1 MKKIFFTLAIAAL
14 FAGTQLTGC
23 RSSAKKVE
31 VAQEN
36 VDKANLELDQ
46 AVKDSIQQF
55 KTTSEMKITRYEKGI
70 AEFKS
75 RIANEKKENRAKY
88 ENTLAKLEKRNS
100 ELKLKLADYK
110 YEEQAKWEIFK
121 ADYNRDMD
129 ELGRSFDDLTIK
141 KSK

>member
-55 KTTSEMKITRYEKGI
+55 KTASEVKITRYEKGI
-70 AEFKS
+70 AEFKL

-88 ENTLAKLEKRNS
+88 ENTLAKLEKRNG

-129 ELGRSFDDLTIK
+129 ELGKSFDDLTIK

>member
-14 FAGTQLTGC
+14 FAGTQLTSC
-23 RSSAKKVE
+23 RSSARKVE

-46 AVKDSIQQF
+46 VIKDSIQQF
-55 KTTSEMKITRYEKGI
+55 KKYSEIKITRYEKGI

-75 RIANEKKENRAKY
+75 RIANEKKENRALY
-88 ENTLAKLEKRNS
+88 EKKLAELEKRNN

-110 YEEQAKWEIFK
+110 YEEKAKWEIFK
-121 ADYNRDMD
+121 ANYNHDMD
-129 ELGRSFDDLTIK
+129 ELGKSFDDLTIK

>member
-1 MKKIFFTLAIAAL
+1 MNKIFFTLAISAL
-14 FAGTQLTGC
+14 IAGTQFTGC
-23 RSSAKKVE
+23 RSSTKKVE
-31 VAQEN
+31 AAQEN

-55 KTTSEMKITRYEKGI
+55 RTTSEVKITRYEKGI

-75 RIANEKKENRAKY
+75 RIANEKKENRAIY
-88 ENTLAKLEKRNS
+88 EKKLAELEKRNS
-100 ELKLKLADYK
+100 ELKMKLADYK

-129 ELGRSFDDLTIK
+129 ELGKSFDDLTMK

>member
-31 VAQEN
+31 VAQEK

-55 KTTSEMKITRYEKGI
+55 KTYSEVKITRYEKGI
-70 AEFKS
+70 AEFKT
-75 RIANEKKENRAKY
+75 RIAKEKIENRAVY
-88 ENTLAKLEKRNS
+88 EKKLAELEKRNS
-100 ELKLKLADYK
+100 ELKSKLADYK

-129 ELGRSFDDLTIK
+129 ELGKSFDDLTIK

>member
-55 KTTSEMKITRYEKGI
+55 RTTSEVKITKYEKGI
-70 AEFKS
+70 AEFKT
-75 RIANEKKENRAKY
+75 RIAKEKIENRAQY
-88 ENTLAKLEKRNS
+88 EKTLAKLEKRNN
-100 ELKLKLADYK
+100 ELKMKLANYK
-110 YEEQAKWEIFK
+110 YEEQAKWEVFK

-129 ELGRSFDDLTIK
+129 ELGKSFDDLTIK

>member
-14 FAGTQLTGC
+14 FTGTQLTGC

-55 KTTSEMKITRYEKGI
+55 KTYSEAKITRYEKGI
-70 AEFKS
+70 TEFKAK
-75 RIANEKKENRAKY
+75 IAKEKIENRAKY
-88 ENTLAKLEKRNS
+88 EKTLANLEKRNS
-100 ELKLKLADYK
+100 ELKMKLADYK

-129 ELGRSFDDLTIK
+129 ELGKSFDDLTIR

>member
-1 MKKIFFTLAIAAL
+1 MKKILFTLAIAAL

-31 VAQEN
+31 VAQDN

-55 KTTSEMKITRYEKGI
+55 RTVSEVKITRYEKGI

-75 RIANEKKENRAKY
+75 KIAKEKIENRAKY
-88 ENTLAKLEKRNS
+88 EKTLAKLEKRNS
-100 ELKLKLADYK
+100 ELKMKLNEYK

-129 ELGRSFDDLTIK
+129 ELGKSFDDLTIK

>member
-1 MKKIFFTLAIAAL
+1 MKKIFFILAIAAL

-31 VAQEN
+31 VAQDN

-46 AVKDSIQQF
+46 AVKDSILQF
-55 KTTSEMKITRYEKGI
+55 RTTSEVKITKYEKGI

-75 RIANEKKENRAKY
+75 RIANEKKENRAIY
-88 ENTLAKLEKRNS
+88 EQKLAELEKRNS
-100 ELKLKLADYK
+100 ELKMKLADYK

-129 ELGRSFDDLTIK
+129 ELGKSFDDLTIK

>member
-1 MKKIFFTLAIAAL
+1 MKKLFFTLAITAL
-14 FAGTQLTGC
+14 FAVTQLTGC

-31 VAQEN
+31 VAQEK
-36 VDKANLELDQ
+36 VDQANLELNQ

-55 KTTSEMKITRYEKGI
+55 RTASELKISNYEKGI
-70 AEFKS
+70 AEFKA
-75 RIANEKKENRAKY
+75 RIANERKENRSLY
-88 ENTLAKLEKRNS
+88 EKKLAELEKRNS
-100 ELKLKLADYK
+100 ELKSKLADYK

-129 ELGRSFDDLTIK
+129 ELGKSFDDLTVK